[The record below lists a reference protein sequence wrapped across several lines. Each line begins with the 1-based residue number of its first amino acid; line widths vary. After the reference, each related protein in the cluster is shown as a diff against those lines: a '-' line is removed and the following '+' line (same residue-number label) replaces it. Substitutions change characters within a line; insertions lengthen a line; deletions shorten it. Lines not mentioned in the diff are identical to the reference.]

1 VYAPGRGIEAG
12 TYTAASGF
20 SNDARTGVQAERLRT
35 IVKPA
40 RLLPMIKADGYGLG
54 ADVVARTLGSIDP
67 YGFGVATVDEG
78 ASLRAT
84 GLTERVIVFSPSSSA
99 DSEGLLENRLEPV
112 AMSLDS
118 LRRFAEAARSN
129 GVGEALPVHLELD
142 TGIGRAG
149 LPWGEAE
156 RWSEEVATLLRDGR
170 LKLESTFSHFH
181 SAESDPAA
189 TRQQLSHFETAV
201 AALRASGVEPG
212 ALHMAN
218 SAAALADASYHLD
231 LVRPGLYLF
240 GGGRALT
247 EGGPPSAEPV
257 ARVRARVLEVRDVQ
271 AGATVSYGAT
281 YVTGRPSR
289 LATVGIGYADG
300 LPYGASNRGSALV
313 GGRRV
318 PIRGAVCMDITVV
331 DVTGM
336 DEVRAGDVATL
347 LGRDG
352 EVEITLGELAEA
364 DAAIEYEVL
373 TGFGKGL
380 PRVNVKS
387 KPMGTES
394 MAHAD

>member
-1 VYAPGRGIEAG
+1 MTHAIPDRPGRNAWLEVDLGALRR
-12 TYTAASGF
+12 
-20 SNDARTGVQAERLRT
+20 NAERLRT
-35 IVKPA
+35 IVQPA

-54 ADVVARTLGSIDP
+54 ADVVARTLRSIDP
-67 YGFGVATVDEG
+67 YGYGVATVDEG
-78 ASLRAT
+78 ASLRAA
-84 GLTERVIVFSPSSSA
+84 GFTERVVVFSPSSSA
-99 DSEGLLENRLEPV
+99 DSAALLENRLEPV

-118 LRRFAEAARSN
+118 LRRFAEATRSN
-129 GVGEALPVHLELD
+129 SVGDALPVHLELD

-149 LPWGEAE
+149 LPWEEAE
-156 RWSEEVATLLRDGR
+156 RWSGEVAALLRDGR

-189 TRQQLSHFETAV
+189 TRQQFSHFETAV

-240 GGGRALT
+240 GGGHALA

-313 GGRRV
+313 SGRRV

-331 DVTGM
+331 DVTGV

-380 PRVNVKS
+380 PRVNVNS
-387 KPMGTES
+387 ELIETES
-394 MAHAD
+394 MAHAE